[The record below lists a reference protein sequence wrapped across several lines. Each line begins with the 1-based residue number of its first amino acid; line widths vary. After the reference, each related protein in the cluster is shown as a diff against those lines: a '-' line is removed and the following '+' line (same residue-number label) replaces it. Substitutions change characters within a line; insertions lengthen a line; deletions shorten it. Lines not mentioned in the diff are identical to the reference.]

1 MSDIDNRVSLL
12 EFRADA
18 TDDDLK
24 GLKKHQ
30 EAFGDSLSAIKN
42 TLLQIKYALYG
53 GGFVFALSTLGL
65 KETILKL
72 ILH

>member
-1 MSDIDNRVSLL
+1 MSDHDNRIARL

-18 TDDDLK
+18 TDLDLK
-24 GLKKHQ
+24 DLKRNQ
-30 EAFGDSLSAIKN
+30 EVFGDSLSAIKN

-53 GGFVFALSTLGL
+53 GGVVFALSTLGL

-72 ILH
+72 VLH

>member
-1 MSDIDNRVSLL
+1 MTDIDNRVSRL

-18 TDDDLK
+18 TDE
-24 GLKKHQ
+24 GLKTLRDNQ
-30 EAFGDSLSAIKN
+30 EVFGRSLDAIEK